1 MLAMGACLLRA
12 NCTETDPAKLWRWYI
27 QLAQVEASFCSA
39 KSDIGQR
46 PIAIKRPDAWK
57 PTC

>member
-1 MLAMGACLLRA
+1 MGACLLRA